1 VHSSGLPGC
10 LSTNLMTGC
19 LPVSWG
25 VILADGAATSGTD
38 STGTVAALEIR
49 DVNGAIEV
57 FGPADPT

>member
-1 VHSSGLPGC
+1 
-10 LSTNLMTGC
+10 
-19 LPVSWG
+19 VSWG
-25 VILADGAATSGTD
+25 VVLADGAAAVSSGTD

>member
-1 VHSSGLPGC
+1 
-10 LSTNLMTGC
+10 MTGC